1 MATTTMA
8 SLGFYDILVREGI
21 HPPITLR
28 VNGATEV
35 FPGFPVTTQG
45 HTYPDCAKLDG
56 IGDSCIGVAGLLEN
70 QAIGATYADDEEI
83 PVYECGSGA
92 KVRMY
97 HDLAGGSIVAGDI
110 LVAQAV
116 DDSGH
121 VEPLAKA
128 INDFIADGTG
138 GTGGTILATQIKH
151 FFSLVGRAME
161 TSASTGTTVP
171 IKVLLSI

>member
-1 MATTTMA
+1 MATTSMS
-8 SLGFYDILVREGI
+8 SLGFGDILVRDGT

-35 FPGFPVTTQG
+35 YPGYPVTSQG
-45 HTYPDCAKLDG
+45 HTYPDCAKPDAT
-56 IGDSCIGVAGLLEN
+56 GDSVVGVAGLLEDQN
-70 QAIGATYADDEEI
+70 INTVYADDAEI
-83 PVYECGSGA
+83 PVYETGSGA

-97 HDLAGGSIVAGDI
+97 HALDGGSIVAGEI

-121 VEPLAKA
+121 VETLRKA
-128 INDFIADGTG
+128 MDGLVADYTS
-138 GTGGTILATQIKH
+138 TLLATTITH
-151 FFSLVGRAME
+151 IFSIVGRAME
-161 TSASTGTTVP
+161 THASSGTVTP

>member
-1 MATTTMA
+1 MATTTME
-8 SLGFYDILVREGI
+8 SLGYRDILVRDGI
-21 HPPITLR
+21 HPPITMR
-28 VNGATEV
+28 VNGASEV
-35 FPGFPVTTQG
+35 FPGFPVTVQG

-56 IGDSCIGVAGLLEN
+56 IGDSCLGVAGLLEN
-70 QAIGATYADDEEI
+70 QIIGNTYADDAEI

-97 HDLAGGSIVAGDI
+97 HDLAGGSIIAGDI

-128 INDFIADGTG
+128 LNDFIADGSA
-138 GTGGTILATQIKH
+138 GTILATQIKH

-161 TSASTGTTVP
+161 THASTGTTTP

>member
-8 SLGFYDILVREGI
+8 SLGYHDILVRDGT
-21 HPPITLR
+21 HAPITLR

-35 FPGFPVTTQG
+35 FPGFPVTCTG

-70 QAIGATYADDEEI
+70 QIIGNTYADDEEI
-83 PVYECGSGA
+83 PVYETGSGA

-97 HDLAGGSIVAGDI
+97 HALDGGSVVAGDI

-116 DDSGH
+116 DNSGH

-128 INDFIADGTG
+128 LNDFIADGSA
-138 GTGGTILATQIKH
+138 GTILATQIKH
-151 FFSLVGRAME
+151 FFSMVGRAME
-161 TSASTGTTVP
+161 THASTGTVTP